1 MLCGQLAMIFSPLA
15 MSHFSLVKDTLPW
28 FITTLSG
35 VFVILCMV
43 FIISTPGGLSAG
55 RASAETLEMKA
66 KEKSST
72 GVVVV
77 VEKQEKESPST
88 EVVPTVD
95 VEKQSSA
102 SAEGVSVANVEKQ
115 ESLSAEAIAP
125 VDVEK
130 QESVSVDKV
139 SADNSEKQEISA
151 SAVQVS
157 SNGDTQ

>member
-28 FITTLSG
+28 FITACSG
-35 VFVILCMV
+35 VFVIICMV

-55 RASAETLEMKA
+55 RASAETLEMKE

-88 EVVPTVD
+88 EVVPTVE
-95 VEKQSSA
+95 VEKQSSP
-102 SAEGVSVANVEKQ
+102 
-115 ESLSAEAIAP
+115 SAEAIAP

-130 QESVSVDKV
+130 HESLSTDKV
-139 SADNSEKQEISA
+139 SSDNSEKQETSS

-157 SNGDTQ
+157 TNVDTQ